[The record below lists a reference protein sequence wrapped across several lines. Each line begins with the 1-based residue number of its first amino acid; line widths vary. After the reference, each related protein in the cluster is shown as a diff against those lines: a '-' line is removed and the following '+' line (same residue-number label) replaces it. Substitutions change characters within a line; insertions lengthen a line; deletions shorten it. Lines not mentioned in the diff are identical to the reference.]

1 MFEFSSKTQLNRQF
15 KLSDLFRQ
23 MGASREV
30 KKDAAGI
37 EKVTLTNVISPK
49 TLNCG
54 ADREIKEIYV
64 FEIDVSSQYV
74 PELFIKELDKIIKLH
89 TLFNVR
95 CGELELS
102 MLSYKLGSA
111 KGKYY
116 ATNWETEADIPVPL
130 VDNVPQMY
138 KFILSKFLKYPP
150 FEQESPGEYIKR
162 YNQLIKLDFQIGKTQ
177 SAIEHESQSKRKF
190 EYNARLKQYKE
201 ERERLLGG
209 RKI

>member
-74 PELFIKELDKIIKLH
+74 PELFIKELDKSIKLH

-150 FEQESPGEYIKR
+150 FEQE
-162 YNQLIKLDFQIGKTQ
+162 
-177 SAIEHESQSKRKF
+177 
-190 EYNARLKQYKE
+190 
-201 ERERLLGG
+201 
-209 RKI
+209 

>member
-74 PELFIKELDKIIKLH
+74 PELFIKELDKSIKLH

-116 ATNWETEADIPVPL
+116 ATNWETGADIPVPL

-150 FEQESPGEYIKR
+150 FERESPAEYIKR
-162 YNQLIKLDFQIGKTQ
+162 SNQLTKLDFQIGKTQ
-177 SAIEHESQSKRKF
+177 SAIMHETQSKRRF
-190 EYNARLKQYKE
+190 EYNAKLKQYKE
-201 ERERLLGG
+201 EREKLLC
-209 RKI
+209 KN